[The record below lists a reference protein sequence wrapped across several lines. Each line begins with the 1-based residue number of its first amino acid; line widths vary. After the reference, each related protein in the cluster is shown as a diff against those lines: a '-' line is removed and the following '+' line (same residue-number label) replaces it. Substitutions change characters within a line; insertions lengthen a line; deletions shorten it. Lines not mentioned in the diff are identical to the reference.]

1 MEHPV
6 PQNITSFEFHL
17 VGDMTIRQFG
27 YLAAGCTIAYI
38 IFAVFFTTNP
48 YLSIPAIAFFSLTGA
63 AFAFLPLSD
72 RPLDHWVRAFF
83 QAVYS
88 PTQGSWSLPSKTTIT
103 IADPIFKNRLQ
114 LYLSSLVATAPQT
127 AELLTKNWGIKS
139 ESRVN
144 EDIQPIPIKSN
155 SSSDVQATVVM
166 ASNASTAI
174 PTANEL
180 NKLVAMATDI
190 QGLKGKISETER
202 QINQLENT
210 SNPTN
215 ALSGQQY
222 QQIIGNLQNLLK
234 QTEEIYQKTSKNAVP
249 TQVTD
254 TVVTAPIAKPMER
267 LPMLTSSPNVVNG
280 IVTDT
285 AGNLLEGVIIIVHNK
300 DGIPV
305 RALKTNKLGQFTG
318 ATPLPDGD
326 YNIIF
331 EKDSWVFN
339 AVSLNLIGE
348 VLPAVKIYPKGV
360 THG

>member
-48 YLSIPAIAFFSLTGA
+48 YLSVPAIAFFSLTGA

-103 IADPIFKNRLQ
+103 TADPIFKNRLQ
-114 LYLSSLVATAPQT
+114 LYLSTLVATTPQT
-127 AELLTKNWGIKS
+127 AELLTKGWGIKS
-139 ESRVN
+139 
-144 EDIQPIPIKSN
+144 D

-202 QINQLENT
+202 QISQLENT

-215 ALSGQQY
+215 TLSGQQY

-249 TQVTD
+249 EQITN
-254 TVVTAPIAKPMER
+254 TVVATPIAKPMER

-326 YNIIF
+326 YSIIF

-339 AVSLNLIGE
+339 AISLNLIGE
-348 VLPAVKIYPKGV
+348 VLPAVKVYPKGV

>member
-88 PTQGSWSLPSKTTIT
+88 PTQGSWNLPSKTTIT
-103 IADPIFKNRLQ
+103 TADPIFKNRLQ
-114 LYLSSLVATAPQT
+114 LYLSTLVATVPQT
-127 AELLTKNWGIKS
+127 AELLTKGWGIKA
-139 ESRVN
+139 
-144 EDIQPIPIKSN
+144 N

-166 ASNASTAI
+166 ASNTSTAI

-202 QINQLENT
+202 QISQLENT

-234 QTEEIYQKTSKNAVP
+234 QTEEIYQKTSKNAVSA
-249 TQVTD
+249 QVTN
-254 TVVTAPIAKPMER
+254 TVVAAPIAKLMER
-267 LPMLTSSPNVVNG
+267 LPILTSSPNVVNG

-339 AVSLNLIGE
+339 AISLNLTGE
-348 VLPAVKIYPKGV
+348 VLPAVKVYPKGI